1 MSCTEIRATNVG
13 RIVGIGGRDVPRTV
27 AKLTA
32 LKLGRALPAGMYADG
47 AGLYLQVTG
56 TGAKSWIYRFT
67 LRGKARE
74 MGIGS
79 LSAVSLARRQ
89 GQSQGVS

>member
-1 MSCTEIRATNVG
+1 M
-13 RIVGIGGRDVPRTV
+13 PRTV